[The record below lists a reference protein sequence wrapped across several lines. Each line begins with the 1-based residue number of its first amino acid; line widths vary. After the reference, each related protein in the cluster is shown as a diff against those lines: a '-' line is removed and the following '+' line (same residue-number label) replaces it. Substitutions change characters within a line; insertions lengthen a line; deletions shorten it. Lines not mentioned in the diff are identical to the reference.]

1 MMMLTRDEI
10 ESILAAS
17 VGNPDSGAVRDV
29 LPTLAD
35 AVAAALNPSKPT
47 DEQRVI
53 KPAETR

>member
-1 MMMLTRDEI
+1 MLSRNEI
-10 ESILAAS
+10 ESILAAA

-29 LPTLAD
+29 LPTLAA
-35 AVAAALNPSKPT
+35 AVDAALNPTKPT